1 MAKILQSNTDI
12 YQIDVKLLLEDI
24 TPEETEVFLG
34 GYCDIDLFKNK
45 LKKQNI
51 SGDDK
56 YSKQKINSI
65 DNSKKT
71 YFNGVSIPR
80 KGNTVI
86 IYE

>member
-1 MAKILQSNTDI
+1 MAKILHCNADL
-12 YQIDVKLLLEDI
+12 YQIDVNLLLEDM

-34 GYCDIDLFKNK
+34 GYCYIDLFKNK

-51 SGDDK
+51 GGDDQ
-56 YSKQKINSI
+56 YSQQKINSI
-65 DNSKKT
+65 EILKKT

-86 IYE
+86 VYA

>member
-1 MAKILQSNTDI
+1 MAKILHCNADL
-12 YQIDVKLLLEDI
+12 YQIDVNLLLEDM

-34 GYCDIDLFKNK
+34 GYCYIDLFKNK

-51 SGDDK
+51 GGDDK
-56 YSKQKINSI
+56 YSQQKINSVEI
-65 DNSKKT
+65 LKKT

>member
-34 GYCDIDLFKNK
+34 GYCDIDLYKNK
-45 LKKQNI
+45 LKKQTI
-51 SGDDK
+51 GGDDK

-71 YFNGVSIPR
+71 YFNGVSITR

-86 IYE
+86 VYE

>member
-12 YQIDVKLLLEDI
+12 YQIDVNLLLEDM

-34 GYCDIDLFKNK
+34 GYCYIDLFKNK

-51 SGDDK
+51 GGDDK
-56 YSKQKINSI
+56 YSQQKINSVEI
-65 DNSKKT
+65 LKKT

>member
-1 MAKILQSNTDI
+1 MAEILQCNADI
-12 YQIDVKLLLEDI
+12 YQIDVNLLLEDI

-34 GYCDIDLFKNK
+34 GYCYIDLFKNK

-51 SGDDK
+51 GEDDK
-56 YSKQKINSI
+56 YSQQKINSI
-65 DNSKKT
+65 EILKKT

-86 IYE
+86 VYA

>member
-1 MAKILQSNTDI
+1 MAKILQSNADI
-12 YQIDVKLLLEDI
+12 YQIDIKLLLEDI

-34 GYCDIDLFKNK
+34 GYCYIDLYKNK
-45 LKKQNI
+45 LKKQTI
-51 SGDDK
+51 GGDDK

-65 DNSKKT
+65 EILKKT

>member
-1 MAKILQSNTDI
+1 MAEILQYNADI
-12 YQIDVKLLLEDI
+12 YQIDVNLLLEDM

-34 GYCDIDLFKNK
+34 GYCYIYLFKNK

-51 SGDDK
+51 GEDDK
-56 YSKQKINSI
+56 YSQQKINSI
-65 DNSKKT
+65 EILKKT

-86 IYE
+86 VYE

>member
-1 MAKILQSNTDI
+1 MAKILQCNADI
-12 YQIDVKLLLEDI
+12 YQIDVNFLLEDM

-34 GYCDIDLFKNK
+34 GYCYIDLFKNK

-51 SGDDK
+51 GGDDK
-56 YSKQKINSI
+56 YSQQKINSVEI
-65 DNSKKT
+65 LKKT

>member
-1 MAKILQSNTDI
+1 MAEILQYNADI
-12 YQIDVKLLLEDI
+12 YQIDVNLLLEDM

-34 GYCDIDLFKNK
+34 GYCYIDLFKNK

-51 SGDDK
+51 GEDDK
-56 YSKQKINSI
+56 YSQQKINSI
-65 DNSKKT
+65 EILKKT

-86 IYE
+86 VYE

>member
-1 MAKILQSNTDI
+1 MAKILRSNTDI
-12 YQIDVKLLLEDI
+12 HQIDVNLLLEDI
-24 TPEETEVFLG
+24 TPEQTEVFLG
-34 GYCDIDLFKNK
+34 GYCYIDLFKNQ

-51 SGDDK
+51 GGDDK

>member
-1 MAKILQSNTDI
+1 MAKILQCNADI
-12 YQIDVKLLLEDI
+12 YQIDVNLLLEDM

-34 GYCDIDLFKNK
+34 GYCYIDLFKNK

-51 SGDDK
+51 GEDDK
-56 YSKQKINSI
+56 YSQQKINSI
-65 DNSKKT
+65 EILKKT

-86 IYE
+86 VYE

>member
-12 YQIDVKLLLEDI
+12 YQIDVKLLLEDM

-34 GYCDIDLFKNK
+34 GYCDIDSFKNK

-51 SGDDK
+51 GGDDK

-65 DNSKKT
+65 DNSQKT

-80 KGNTVI
+80 KRNTVI

>member
-12 YQIDVKLLLEDI
+12 YQIDVNFLLEDM

-34 GYCDIDLFKNK
+34 GYCYIDLFKNK

-51 SGDDK
+51 GGDDK
-56 YSKQKINSI
+56 YSQQKINSVEI
-65 DNSKKT
+65 LKKT

>member
-1 MAKILQSNTDI
+1 MAKILQCNADI
-12 YQIDVKLLLEDI
+12 YQIDVNFLLEDM

-34 GYCDIDLFKNK
+34 GYCYIDLFKNK

-51 SGDDK
+51 GGDDK
-56 YSKQKINSI
+56 YSQQKINSI
-65 DNSKKT
+65 EILKKT

>member
-1 MAKILQSNTDI
+1 
-12 YQIDVKLLLEDI
+12 LLLEDI

-34 GYCDIDLFKNK
+34 GYCYIDLFKNK

-51 SGDDK
+51 GGDDQ
-56 YSKQKINSI
+56 YSQQKINSI
-65 DNSKKT
+65 EILKKT

-86 IYE
+86 VYA